1 MSFFLETERTGLRP
15 LTSEDATDEYL
26 SWLND
31 HEVTKGLETGV
42 FPSTKESLLDFIRK
56 TSGSR
61 ENIIFAIVAKETGK
75 HIGNIK
81 LGNINWI
88 HRHGELGILIGDKK
102 SWGKGHGTDAC
113 KLLVQYAFEKLNLRK
128 VWLAVF
134 SNNPSAIQ
142 VYKKLGFEQEGQL
155 KEHVFVDGQFADKIL
170 MSVFNRNER

>member
-15 LTSEDATDEYL
+15 LTEADATDNYL

-42 FPSTKESLLDFIRK
+42 FPSTKESLLDFVKKI
-56 TSGSR
+56 SGSKD
-61 ENIIFAIVAKETGK
+61 NIIFAIVDKKTNK

-81 LGNINWI
+81 LGNINWV
-88 HRHGELGILIGDKK
+88 HRHGELGILIGDKNA
-102 SWGKGHGTDAC
+102 WGKGFGTDAC

-134 SNNPSAIQ
+134 SNNPAAINI
-142 VYKKLGFEQEGQL
+142 YKKIGFEEEGRL
-155 KEHVFVDGQFADKIL
+155 KEHVFSDGQFADKLL
-170 MSVFNRNER
+170 MSVFNKE